1 MSKDSRITLHATVD
15 QKRQIKH
22 QADEN
27 GESVSRFCLKA
38 AEQRIARE
46 RQDERE
52 AELGL
57 ETRLERLN
65 DEFVSQMGSAV
76 DPTTRQ
82 ERLYEIA
89 LWELLTNDFSKEE
102 QVEALER
109 APEKLDQGLEKLQNK
124 ESDD

>member
-1 MSKDSRITLHATVD
+1 MSKDSRITLHATAD
-15 QKRQIKH
+15 QKSRIES
-22 QADEN
+22 QADKN
-27 GESVSRFCLKA
+27 GESVSEFCLKA

-52 AELGL
+52 AELDL
-57 ETRLERLN
+57 DTRLEQLKE
-65 DEFVSQMGSAV
+65 EFVTDVESAV

-89 LWELLTNDFSKEE
+89 LWELLSNDFSQEE

-109 APEKLDQGLEKLQNK
+109 APDKLEQGLEKLEEK
-124 ESDD
+124 EGDA